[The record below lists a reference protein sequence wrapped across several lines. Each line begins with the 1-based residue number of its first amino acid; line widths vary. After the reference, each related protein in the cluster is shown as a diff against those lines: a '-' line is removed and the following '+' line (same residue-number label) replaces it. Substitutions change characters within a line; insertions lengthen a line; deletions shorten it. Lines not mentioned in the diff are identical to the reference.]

1 MIRGAA
7 GRLTVQ
13 ATASKQQSLA
23 TALQCYCR
31 RWTIGGT
38 ITTLPNATVRR
49 SLTTAIPS
57 IRNHRSQHS
66 SEWIRRHITD
76 PYVQRAQ
83 ECDYRSRSA
92 FKLKQLDDEYLFL
105 RKDRVVLDLGCYP
118 GGWCQVAAKR
128 CLVPGH
134 EPTDQPNGGASTPST
149 SRVIGVDVA
158 QMDPLSNVQFI
169 RGRVGDAK
177 TLHAVLQALGDRKAD
192 VVLSDMAPACTGIRH
207 DDHYNSVE
215 LCLYAADLM
224 EQVLCLGGT
233 FVVKIFMGSET
244 GNYKTYLKSR
254 FSRVTSAKPRACRQ
268 ESREMYFVCTG
279 FKGRDKMSTEVQI
292 KGSFSA
298 REGYA

>member
-1 MIRGAA
+1 MS
-7 GRLTVQ
+7 LTKLGSMPSAVVFRRP
-13 ATASKQQSLA
+13 SLSYFQWSR
-23 TALQCYCR
+23 T
-31 RWTIGGT
+31 RWVARNVDVSLSTLGG
-38 ITTLPNATVRR
+38 VRR
-49 SLTTAIPS
+49 LATAIPS

-76 PYVQRAQ
+76 PY
-83 ECDYRSRSA
+83 CDYRSRSA
-92 FKLKQLDDEYLFL
+92 FKLEQLDDEYLFL
-105 RKDRVVLDLGCYP
+105 RKDRIILDLGCCP

-128 CLVPGH
+128 CLVGQGA
-134 EPTDQPNGGASTPST
+134 TGGISGVAPSPST
-149 SRVIGVDVA
+149 SRVIGVDIA
-158 QMDPLSNVQFI
+158 RMDPLPNVQFI
-169 RGRVGDAK
+169 QGRVGDAK
-177 TLHAVLQALGDRKAD
+177 TLYAVLQELRDQKAD

-215 LCLYAADLM
+215 LCLYAADFM

-233 FVVKIFMGSET
+233 FIVKIFMGSET

-254 FSRVTSAKPRACRQ
+254 FTQVNSAKPRASRQ

-279 FKGRDKMSTEVQI
+279 FKGRDKISQEVQI